1 MELSP
6 RAALEP
12 NLGRR
17 RLQRS
22 SSQQQQHEPPDHRA
36 RVRIQDASR
45 EMASGERTRLS
56 ELEQE
61 TDELRRRLRYAQP
74 DPSRPSPIAMLTA
87 AAEMGVNSAAVEG
100 DLAFHTQSHTP
111 PVEDSQ
117 HVLPSPGLGPPLP
130 GPGMISGVRAPDA
143 TEPRSLNNIYLTG
156 SEIDELF
163 QIFFQQYAPFLP
175 ILDPET
181 TPNVYYTHSPFLFW
195 SIVGIASRTYSKNPT
210 LLTALARNINE
221 MALLSIISGS
231 SAWHCIQG
239 LLLVLTWPFPKDATM
254 ADVTFP
260 LSGMLLHI
268 AMQNGLHI
276 PMSSHEFSKR
286 KRLPAPSEAEMI
298 RRSELWAHCVIVYQ
312 RTCVIKGQPPRSL
325 VNLELDGDLK
335 HSLFQRIS
343 PSLVLELKCED
354 LKTRCSTAV
363 LELGVRNLS
372 SEQER
377 SLDILLRAYDD
388 QALDLEAQAFSAY
401 DRFATS
407 MCRLS
412 IQIFHLFRNPNSF
425 SSGCLATLTTA
436 ACDTISSI
444 HSLGQSMAGY
454 ATSPIQ
460 MNYALLLAS
469 SALLRVLKGS
479 QWATMDV
486 EKAKTSYFT
495 AINLAKQ
502 MSVYN
507 FDIAAKTVMVLSQ
520 LWNSTKAFRKADG
533 SEYLALR
540 IRSRLVVS
548 PVIDTVWWWREEFDP
563 QFYSTV
569 TSQSNAPEGT
579 DANRDNLAIS
589 GNVSGGS
596 TDRPD
601 FSYFDEQFQADFE
614 WALTDEFLFAP
625 TEPYGPLVEVHDG
638 KTRTTKQEFNPRR
651 KTVIRSAYMGGETSS
666 LSRDSDSQHEPPII
680 KGVREGGRQETP
692 DHGMEKHKVQASRPT
707 QRSPVGAVS

>member
-1 MELSP
+1 MALSP
-6 RAALEP
+6 RAVPEP

-17 RLQRS
+17 RLHHP

-36 RVRIQDASR
+36 RARMQDTSFA
-45 EMASGERTRLS
+45 MASSERTPSPSVKRGKKACTECRQQKAKCDAYLNPSQACSRCLKLNIQCVISDPFRREHKRKRLS

-61 TDELRRRLRYAQP
+61 TDELRRRLRYTQP

-87 AAEMGVNSAAVEG
+87 AAEMGVNPTTAEG
-100 DLAFHTQSHTP
+100 NLIFHAQSHTP
-111 PVEDSQ
+111 PVEGSQ
-117 HVLPSPGLGPPLP
+117 HILPSPGLGPSLP
-130 GPGMISGVRAPDA
+130 GPEMVSGVRAPDA
-143 TEPRSLNNIYLTG
+143 TEPRSLNNVYLTG

-163 QIFFQQYAPFLP
+163 QIFFHQYASFLP
-175 ILDPET
+175 ILDPKT
-181 TPNVYYTHSPFLFW
+181 TPNVYYMQSPFLFW
-195 SIVGIASRTYSKNPT
+195 TIVGIASRTYSKNPT
-210 LLTALARNINE
+210 LLTALARTVNE
-221 MALLSIISGS
+221 MAFLSIVSGS
-231 SAWHCIQG
+231 SAWHSIQG
-239 LLLVLTWPFPKDATM
+239 LLLVLTWPFPKDANM
-254 ADVTFP
+254 ADLTFP

-298 RRSELWAHCVIVYQ
+298 RRSELWAHCIIVYQ
-312 RTCVIKGQPPRSL
+312 RACVIKGQPPRSL
-325 VNLELDGDLK
+325 ANLEPDGEMK

-343 PSLVLELKCED
+343 PSLVLELRCED

-363 LELGVRNLS
+363 QELGVRDIS
-372 SEQER
+372 PEQER

-412 IQIFHLFRNPNSF
+412 VQIFQLFRNPSSF
-425 SSGCLATLTTA
+425 SSGCLAALTTA
-436 ACDTISSI
+436 ASDTINSI
-444 HSLGQSMAGY
+444 HNLGQSMAGF

-469 SALLRVLKGS
+469 SALLRVLKGPH
-479 QWATMDV
+479 WATMDV
-486 EKAKTSYFT
+486 DKAKSSYFT

-502 MSVYN
+502 MSVHN

-563 QFYSTV
+563 QFYSTAS
-569 TSQSNAPEGT
+569 SQSNAPEGT
-579 DANRDNLAIS
+579 DASRDNPGTS
-589 GNVSGGS
+589 GAAPGGS

-625 TEPYGPLVEVHDG
+625 TEPYGPL
-638 KTRTTKQEFNPRR
+638 
-651 KTVIRSAYMGGETSS
+651 
-666 LSRDSDSQHEPPII
+666 
-680 KGVREGGRQETP
+680 
-692 DHGMEKHKVQASRPT
+692 
-707 QRSPVGAVS
+707 

>member
-45 EMASGERTRLS
+45 EMASGERTPSPSVKRGKKACTECRQQKAKCDAYLNPTQACSRCSKLNIQCIISDPFRREHKRKRLS

-298 RRSELWAHCVIVYQ
+298 RRSELWAHCVIIYQ

-469 SALLRVLKGS
+469 SALLRVLKGP

-625 TEPYGPLVEVHDG
+625 TEPYGPL
-638 KTRTTKQEFNPRR
+638 
-651 KTVIRSAYMGGETSS
+651 
-666 LSRDSDSQHEPPII
+666 
-680 KGVREGGRQETP
+680 
-692 DHGMEKHKVQASRPT
+692 
-707 QRSPVGAVS
+707 